1 MELQTIRQVSLDYG
15 VSARMLR
22 YYEQIGLLE
31 SRRVDDYAYRVY
43 DENAVKKL
51 QQIIILRKLQ
61 IPMKQIK
68 DILNNQNAVEVI
80 EIFKQSINE
89 LDEQITALSTVKSI
103 LAHFITEL
111 QEKADVN
118 LKLDLLNDKTMLAA
132 VNALSFS
139 ENKIK
144 EKISI
149 EELNKASETLSKKN
163 QLKIFTFKTQLD
175 EFLFLGFEQVVTSNS
190 DFGIVWDNFFKMS
203 EKVNFGNYEQIIW
216 YYKNNEQIYFVGKIV
231 ENTDVVPEGFS
242 LVKFPACEYM
252 VVTHEWT
259 INLLDGIG
267 ITQNYIGIGQTHSY
281 KENIP
286 MFDGYVR
293 YDYPD
298 SPITQIEIENANGN
312 ENGRFERWMPIKK
325 IE

>member
-203 EKVNFGNYEQIIW
+203 EKVLDNKGRWRSHTIAFRISPEENDNLNRRVKLSGLTKQDYIIRRI
-216 YYKNNEQIYFVGKIV
+216 QCR
-231 ENTDVVPEGFS
+231 DVVVQSNPRVYKALRNQLAAVFEELQCIQSGGQIDGD
-242 LVKFPACEYM
+242 LLEIIKLIA
-252 VVTHEWT
+252 VTM
-259 INLLDGIG
+259 NGL
-267 ITQNYIGIGQTHSY
+267 
-281 KENIP
+281 KEE
-286 MFDGYVR
+286 
-293 YDYPD
+293 
-298 SPITQIEIENANGN
+298 SE
-312 ENGRFERWMPIKK
+312 
-325 IE
+325 